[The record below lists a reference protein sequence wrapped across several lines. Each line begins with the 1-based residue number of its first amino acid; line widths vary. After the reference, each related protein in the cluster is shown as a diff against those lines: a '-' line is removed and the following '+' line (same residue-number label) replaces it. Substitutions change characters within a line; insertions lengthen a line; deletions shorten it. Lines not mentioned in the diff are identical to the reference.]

1 VKLRDART
9 AYAERAW
16 QRAYDA
22 FAAAETEAPLD
33 AEDYDRFAV
42 TAHLLARM
50 PDYFAIRERAYT
62 SLLERGEA
70 LAAAE
75 AALWLGTQKIVQG
88 DVAEGGGW
96 IARAARIVAEDG
108 TDSRAAAFLT
118 VSSAFEAAAAG
129 DLERAARIS
138 EECVRAARRLG
149 SEQYAALS
157 LHQQGQFL
165 LAAGH
170 TDEGLACLDEAMLGV
185 ASGACSAMV
194 EGIIYCGVIE
204 GCWSIYELTR
214 AQQWTAAMTRWV
226 AAQPDLGNFTG
237 ECKVRRA
244 ELKAFNGHWP
254 EALDE
259 LGAVSFS
266 DPDQWAAGRAA
277 IVRGNLDRLL
287 GRFDAAEEHFTIA
300 SKLGEDPQP
309 GLALLRL
316 ARGSVQAAA
325 AMIRRS
331 LAETHQIG
339 RRSQVLAAATEI
351 LLAVGES
358 DETDEAEATAGELR
372 DLATANRSPVLV
384 AVGKH
389 AQASVCLARGTPA
402 DALPLL
408 REALGTWVRARAPYE
423 EARTRVLLAEACR
436 ALGDRE
442 SADREVDTARAIF
455 QDLEAVPDLARL
467 TGSDELLSPRELE
480 VLRLV
485 ATGATNRAIA
495 ETLVLSERTVDR
507 HVSNIFGKLGVSSRA
522 AATAYA
528 FERQLV

>member
-1 VKLRDART
+1 VKLDEARA
-9 AYAERAW
+9 AYDERAW

-22 FAAAETEAPLD
+22 FALAESEAPL
-33 AEDYDRFAV
+33 ASEDYDRFAV

-50 PDYFAIRERAYT
+50 PDYFAIRERAYR
-62 SLLERGEA
+62 SLLERGEL

-88 DVAEGGGW
+88 EMGEGGGW
-96 IARAARIVAEDG
+96 IARAARIVAADG
-108 TDSRAAAFLT
+108 SDSRAAAFLN
-118 VSSAFEAAAAG
+118 VSSAFGAAGSG
-129 DLERAARIS
+129 DLEGAARIS

-149 SEQYAALS
+149 SEEFAALS

-204 GCWSIYELTR
+204 GCWSVYELTR
-214 AQQWTAAMTRWV
+214 AQQWTAAMTQWV
-226 AAQPDLGNFTG
+226 EAQPDLGNFTG

-244 ELKAFNGHWP
+244 ELKQFNGSWS
-254 EALDE
+254 EAVDE
-259 LGAVSFS
+259 LDDVSFS
-266 DPDQWAAGRAA
+266 DRDQWAAGRAA
-277 IVRGNLDRLL
+277 SVRGNLDRLL
-287 GRFDAAEEHFTIA
+287 GRFDSAEEHFADA
-300 SKLGEDPQP
+300 SRLGEDPQP

-325 AMIRRS
+325 AMVRRS
-331 LAETHQIG
+331 LAETRQTGKRI
-339 RRSQVLAAATEI
+339 QVLAAATEI
-351 LLAVGES
+351 LLRVDA
-358 DETDEAEATAGELR
+358 TDAAEDAAAELL
-372 DLATANRSPVLV
+372 DLATANRSPVVV

-389 AQASVCLARGTPA
+389 AQASVCLARGAPA

-408 REALGTWVRARAPYE
+408 REALAIWVRARAPYD

-455 QDLEAVPDLARL
+455 QELEAMPDLARL
-467 TGSDELLSPRELE
+467 TGSDGLLSPRELE
-480 VLRLV
+480 VLRVL
-485 ATGATNRAIA
+485 ATGATNKAIA
-495 ETLVLSERTVDR
+495 EKLVVSERTVDR
-507 HVSNIFGKLGVSSRA
+507 HVSNIFAKLGVSSRA